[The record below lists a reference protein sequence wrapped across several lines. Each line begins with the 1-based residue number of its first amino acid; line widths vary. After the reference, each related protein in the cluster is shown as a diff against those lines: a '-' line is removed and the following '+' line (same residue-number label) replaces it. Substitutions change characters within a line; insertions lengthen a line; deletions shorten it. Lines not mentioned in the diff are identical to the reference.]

1 MEPINQPIIMEPI
14 NQRTKHQINQP
25 TNQIGEPDA
34 NGLQSTDQASN
45 QNHSINQPMK
55 SEDSTH
61 PINPSTHQPIGCL
74 RRIWLSQVY
83 CSLFPTRYIKSIPT
97 HEKMFAVVNSGPNA
111 NLPNFS
117 WVGEFVD
124 FIIMFVCFPA
134 QQNLVS
140 RKHTNRRT
148 GRGWPPTNRWSNP
161 PETADQPTT
170 KSTNQSTHLIEG
182 PSNLKTNQPIKP
194 SIQPSNQS
202 FNERKGLL
210 KSTYRQTDQ
219 SGQTDRP
226 TDQSCQTDRPTDQ
239 SHQTNRRT
247 DQSFQGTRRGWC
259 LRQPTPPLACGTCR
273 PGGSSWCTTTW
284 GRWDRRL
291 SPRGGSGS
299 RRCRTRSLT
308 ALGMCPCSR
317 LRLTCQWINVSFIII
332 FFAAQFGL

>member
-1 MEPINQPIIMEPI
+1 MEPI

-124 FIIMFVCFPA
+124 FIIMFVCFPT

-148 GRGWPPTNRWSNP
+148 GRGWPPTDEATHQKQPINQP
-161 PETADQPTT
+161 PNQP
-170 KSTNQSTHLIEG
+170 
-182 PSNLKTNQPIKP
+182 TNQPI
-194 SIQPSNQS
+194 
-202 FNERKGLL
+202 
-210 KSTYRQTDQ
+210 
-219 SGQTDRP
+219 
-226 TDQSCQTDRPTDQ
+226 
-239 SHQTNRRT
+239 
-247 DQSFQGTRRGWC
+247 
-259 LRQPTPPLACGTCR
+259 
-273 PGGSSWCTTTW
+273 
-284 GRWDRRL
+284 
-291 SPRGGSGS
+291 
-299 RRCRTRSLT
+299 
-308 ALGMCPCSR
+308 
-317 LRLTCQWINVSFIII
+317 
-332 FFAAQFGL
+332 